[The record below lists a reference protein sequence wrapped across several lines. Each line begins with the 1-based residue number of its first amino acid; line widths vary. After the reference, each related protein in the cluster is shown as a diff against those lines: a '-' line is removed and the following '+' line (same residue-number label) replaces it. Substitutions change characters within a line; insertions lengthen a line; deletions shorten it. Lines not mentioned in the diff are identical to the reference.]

1 MYYMGEGI
9 FGVYD
14 DEMFSGTGSDEVD
27 VLYKSKCLPGVEEF
41 IMNV

>member
-1 MYYMGEGI
+1 MREGV

-27 VLYKSKCLPGVEEF
+27 VLYKSKYLCAVEF
-41 IMNV
+41 IMDASV